1 MSKNVYEML
10 KTVPYNNV
18 SLLADIVTEEMQ
30 EQKFK
35 IYDIAIMSE
44 YLSYLIGV
52 IGGNNLQY
60 TLKDLR
66 ERELTKDKQEAF
78 NKIIIKS
85 INKYHE
91 KY

>member
-44 YLSYLIGV
+44 YLSYLIDV

-78 NKIIIKS
+78 NKIIIKP

>member
-44 YLSYLIGV
+44 YLSYLIDV

-85 INKYHE
+85 INKYHD

>member
-18 SLLADIVTEEMQ
+18 SLLADIVTEETQ

-44 YLSYLIGV
+44 YLSYLIDV

>member
-30 EQKFK
+30 EQKLK

-44 YLSYLIGV
+44 YLSYLIDV
-52 IGGNNLQY
+52 IGGNNPQY

>member
-35 IYDIAIMSE
+35 IHDIAIMSE
-44 YLSYLIGV
+44 YLSYLIDV
-52 IGGNNLQY
+52 IGGNNPQY